1 MTKSRSMSPPPPYA
15 TVQDY
20 NQNSTATGTNTMP
33 SSAIIPLPLSEED
46 SFDCLFDN
54 YFSLNDNLCLP
65 NGDDVK
71 HETLSLS
78 PVSLPKQP
86 ENYNLPPLSSVSLPN
101 RQYNYNYLPS
111 GYKFRP
117 KDEELILYYLMKK
130 LSNQS
135 LPCNIVIDVDLY
147 KFNPWDLLAEK
158 QSTGEKQE
166 IYLFTPRDRKY
177 PNGNL
182 PSRRAGDGFWKATG
196 ADKKIKRTV
205 RKPYKDKVYGE
216 ISYGDVIGTKR
227 ALVFYQGNPPKG
239 VKTNWIMHEY
249 NLYNQDRN
257 VNKKGTRNHMRLD
270 DWVLCRIYLKDK
282 HLKGTLT
289 SSHFNHSSDL
299 DMDEP
304 ASTDHENYMHH
315 HHQPPDHHQVSHV
328 PPYNSAHMFP
338 YDHQQNF
345 NSDHQ
350 APSCLPQYPSSY
362 QSNDQ

>member
-166 IYLFTPRDRKY
+166 IVNIQMATSQVEEQEMDSGKPHKQI
-177 PNGNL
+177 
-182 PSRRAGDGFWKATG
+182 RRSNILIVNRITTNFMEKL
-196 ADKKIKRTV
+196 
-205 RKPYKDKVYGE
+205 
-216 ISYGDVIGTKR
+216 VI
-227 ALVFYQGNPPKG
+227 V
-239 VKTNWIMHEY
+239 M
-249 NLYNQDRN
+249 
-257 VNKKGTRNHMRLD
+257 
-270 DWVLCRIYLKDK
+270 
-282 HLKGTLT
+282 
-289 SSHFNHSSDL
+289 
-299 DMDEP
+299 
-304 ASTDHENYMHH
+304 
-315 HHQPPDHHQVSHV
+315 
-328 PPYNSAHMFP
+328 
-338 YDHQQNF
+338 
-345 NSDHQ
+345 
-350 APSCLPQYPSSY
+350 
-362 QSNDQ
+362 

>member
-54 YFSLNDNLCLP
+54 YFSWNDNLFLP
-65 NGDDVK
+65 KGDDVK

-86 ENYNLPPLSSVSLPN
+86 ENYNLPPSSSVSLPN

-158 QSTGEKQE
+158 QSTEEKQE

-182 PSRRAGDGFWKATG
+182 PSRRAGDGFWKATQ
-196 ADKKIKRTV
+196 ADKKIQYTH
-205 RKPYKDKVYGE
+205 RKPYNDKVYGE

-227 ALVFYQGNPPKG
+227 ALVFYKGNPPKG

-289 SSHFNHSSDL
+289 RSDFY
-299 DMDEP
+299 MDEQP
-304 ASTDHENYMHH
+304 PSTDHGYYMHHH

-350 APSCLPQYPSSY
+350 PPSCLPQFPSSD
-362 QSNDQ
+362 QSNYQ

>member
-1 MTKSRSMSPPPPYA
+1 MKSRPMSPPPPYA

-33 SSAIIPLPLSEED
+33 FSAIIPLPLSEED
-46 SFDCLFDN
+46 SFDCLFDSC
-54 YFSLNDNLCLP
+54 FSLNDNLCLP
-65 NGDDVK
+65 NGDDVT
-71 HETLSLS
+71 HETLSSSL
-78 PVSLPKQP
+78 VSLPKQP
-86 ENYNLPPLSSVSLPN
+86 ENYNLPPPSSSSVFLPN
-101 RQYNYNYLPS
+101 QQYNYYLPS
-111 GYKFRP
+111 GYNFRP

-135 LPCNIVIDVDLY
+135 LPCNIVFDVDLY

-177 PNGNL
+177 PNGNR
-182 PSRRAGDGFWKATG
+182 PSRRAGDGFWKATQ
-196 ADKKIKRTV
+196 ADKKIQYTH
-205 RKPYKDKVYGE
+205 RKPYNDKVYGE

-249 NLYNQDRN
+249 NLHNQDRN
-257 VNKKGTRNHMRLD
+257 INKKRTCNHMRLD

-289 SSHFNHSSDL
+289 RSNFNHSSDL

-304 ASTDHENYMHH
+304 ASTDHECYMHH

-345 NSDHQ
+345 NSDYQ
-350 APSCLPQYPSSY
+350 PPSFLPQFPSSD
-362 QSNDQ
+362 QSNI